1 MTGCDNRK
9 EIVEETRMKSIKITL
24 MGIAI
29 ILFGISAALLSGLSG
44 TPTFGNGI
52 YEPHSGALG
61 VRARA
66 CAQGVMF
73 PCATSFSP

>member
-1 MTGCDNRK
+1 
-9 EIVEETRMKSIKITL
+9 MKSIKITL

-52 YEPHSGALG
+52 YELLAVICTIAGLLVCGLG
-61 VRARA
+61 LVRKE
-66 CAQGVMF
+66 
-73 PCATSFSP
+73 